1 MLRLSGKVALITGG
15 GTGIGRACALAFARE
30 GAQVA
35 VAGRRKEPLD
45 AVAAEI
51 AAVAAAPGGGKS
63 LAISCDVTQRSSVEG
78 VLAAAEQHFG
88 RLDTIVNNAGAV
100 VVATVEHTS
109 DADWDRVL
117 AANLTGTFF
126 VSRAALLALRRAG
139 GGSIINIGSV
149 LGLVARK
156 DRAAYCAAKAGVSGL
171 TRAMALDHAHEKIRV
186 NCICPTI
193 VETELG
199 MQSIQQTPNA
209 QVEIQKR
216 IAEIPIG
223 RLGKPD
229 DVAMMAVYLAS
240 EDASWV
246 TGVSFPLDG
255 GLTAY

>member
-1 MLRLSGKVALITGG
+1 MLRLAGKVAFITGG

-30 GAQVA
+30 GAEVA
-35 VAGRRKEPLD
+35 TAGRRKEPLEK
-45 AVAAEI
+45 VAREI
-51 AAVAAAPGGGKS
+51 AAAGGKS
-63 LAISCDVTQRSSVEG
+63 LALSCDVTQRSLVESA
-78 VLAAAEQHFG
+78 LAQAEKHFG

-109 DADWDRVL
+109 DADWDRVI

-126 VSRAALLALRRAG
+126 VSRAALAPLRRAG
-139 GGSIINIGSV
+139 GGSIVNIGSV

-186 NCICPTI
+186 NCICPTL

-199 MQSIQQTPNA
+199 MLSIQQTANA
-209 QVEIQKR
+209 VAEIQKR
-216 IAEIPIG
+216 VGEIPIG
-223 RLGKPD
+223 RLGKPE

-240 EDASWV
+240 EEASWV
-246 TGVSFPLDG
+246 TGASFLLDG

>member
-35 VAGRRKEPLD
+35 VAGRRREPLD
-45 AVAAEI
+45 KVVAEI
-51 AAVAAAPGGGKS
+51 SVAGGKS
-63 LAISCDVTQRSSVEG
+63 LALACDVTERSSVEDA
-78 VLAAAEQHFG
+78 LAQTEKHFA

-109 DADWDRVL
+109 DEDWDRVL

-126 VSRAALLALRRAG
+126 VSRAALAPLRRAG
-139 GGSIINIGSV
+139 GGSIVNIGSV

-199 MQSIQQTPNA
+199 MQSIQQTGNA
-209 QVEIQKR
+209 AAQIQKR

-246 TGVSFPLDG
+246 TGASFPLDG